1 MRSSACPWCER
12 PWFDSSVA
20 RFQSEPPF
28 PVCLGLDVRQTA
40 LSIMFLCC
48 DIAVWG
54 DIHCF
59 HTSVITATPTCNVEA
74 AACRSNSQCGKTE
87 R

>member
-40 LSIMFLCC
+40 LSIIICFCC
-48 DIAVWG
+48 DNR
-54 DIHCF
+54 HR
-59 HTSVITATPTCNVEA
+59 SVGGHSHITATPTCDIEA